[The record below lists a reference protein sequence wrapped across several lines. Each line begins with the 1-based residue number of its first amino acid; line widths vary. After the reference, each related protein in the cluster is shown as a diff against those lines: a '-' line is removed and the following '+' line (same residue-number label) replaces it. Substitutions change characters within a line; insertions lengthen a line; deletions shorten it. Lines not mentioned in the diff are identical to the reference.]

1 VTSIA
6 IPQAQA
12 AARIK
17 HLERLVNIAL
27 NSGDTPAALRVIR
40 EIRKTE
46 RHTGA
51 K

>member
-1 VTSIA
+1 MTTVS

-12 AARIK
+12 IARIRQ
-17 HLERLVNIAL
+17 LERLVNVAL

-40 EIRKTE
+40 EIRATE

-51 K
+51 R